1 MNESLSIGQVASA
14 AGVNAS
20 AIRYYEKIDLL
31 VPDERQSGHRRYD
44 KSAVRKLN
52 VIGIAQRAGF
62 SLDEIRLLVTPV
74 EAGSDISERLRE
86 LAESKLP
93 DVESAIAELHS
104 VQEWLN
110 AAKGCDC
117 NDLDVCGLFAK
128 TNELPQGGAT
138 VSCC

>member
-1 MNESLSIGQVASA
+1 MEESLSIGQVASA

-20 AIRYYEKIDLL
+20 AIRYYERIDLL

-44 KSAVRKLN
+44 ASAVRKLN

-74 EAGSDISERLRE
+74 EAGSDVSERLRD
-86 LAESKLP
+86 LADAKLP
-93 DVESAIAELHS
+93 DVEAAIAELHS
-104 VQEWLN
+104 VQDWLT

-117 NDLDVCGLFAK
+117 NDLDVCGLFAESD
-128 TNELPQGGAT
+128 ELPQA
-138 VSCC
+138 SSAANCC

>member
-1 MNESLSIGQVASA
+1 MDESLSIGQVASA

-44 KSAVRKLN
+44 PSAVRKLN

-74 EAGSDISERLRE
+74 EAGSDVSQRLRD
-86 LAESKLP
+86 LAVAKLP
-93 DVESAIAELHS
+93 DVEAAIAELHS
-104 VQEWLN
+104 VQDWLT

-117 NDLDVCGLFAK
+117 NDLDVCGLFAEAD
-128 TNELPQGGAT
+128 ELPQVGSEAN
-138 VSCC
+138 CC

>member
-1 MNESLSIGQVASA
+1 M
-14 AGVNAS
+14 NAS

-31 VPDERQSGHRRYD
+31 VPDARQSGHRRYD
-44 KSAVRKLN
+44 ESAVRKLN

-74 EAGSDISERLRE
+74 EAGSEVSARLRD
-86 LAESKLP
+86 LADAKLP
-93 DVESAIAELHS
+93 DVEAAIAELHS

-117 NDLDVCGLFAK
+117 NDLDVCGLFAESD
-128 TNELPQGGAT
+128 ELPQAGSAAN
-138 VSCC
+138 CC